1 MRGRSQGGCEVLS
14 PIRCAMRPHA
24 QTHSACVNARQPQTC
39 DLGSWRRG
47 GPPIEHHRRSRILAT
62 SRDHR
67 SNHCSTAC
75 SMCVVAA
82 RPVRPVRLVKSQLCD
97 VYSVRA
103 LQVCGA
109 QFVQVGLFGNPP
121 KRRPDGKYFDD
132 WLVTS
137 TEIRTLNPC
146 TSSEFYFH
154 RAENVPFVERHNV
167 PLQIRGA
174 WDFVPC
180 FHHFFQSRDCAD

>member
-14 PIRCAMRPHA
+14 PLRCAMRPHA

-67 SNHCSTAC
+67 SKHCSTAC

-82 RPVRPVRLVKSQLCD
+82 RPKRPVRLVKSQFNLC
-97 VYSVRA
+97 VWEGAEVCA
-103 LQVCGA
+103 LHGVQGPRPPKLCGA
-109 QFVQVGLFGNPP
+109 QF
-121 KRRPDGKYFDD
+121 DS
-132 WLVTS
+132 TS
-137 TEIRTLNPC
+137 GQCVIRTLNPC
-146 TSSEFYFH
+146 TSSEF
-154 RAENVPFVERHNV
+154 
-167 PLQIRGA
+167 
-174 WDFVPC
+174 
-180 FHHFFQSRDCAD
+180 

>member
-1 MRGRSQGGCEVLS
+1 MAAVLAPLLLLVGTHSRSCFPAPGGSQMRGRSQGGCEVLS
-14 PIRCAMRPHA
+14 PLRCAMRPHA

-97 VYSVRA
+97 VYYCACFAS
-103 LQVCGA
+103 LWGA
-109 QFVQVGLFGNPP
+109 
-121 KRRPDGKYFDD
+121 
-132 WLVTS
+132 
-137 TEIRTLNPC
+137 IRTGRPFLE
-146 TSSEFYFH
+146 S
-154 RAENVPFVERHNV
+154 AEKK
-167 PLQIRGA
+167 A
-174 WDFVPC
+174 
-180 FHHFFQSRDCAD
+180 